1 MRNNQIFLMA
11 IFLLVAQFT
20 FAQTKEEIIAN
31 YIENTG
37 GAEAWNNLKGLKMT
51 AKVSQGGMEIPIEM
65 VQLKDGRQM
74 TVVSFQGKE
83 IKQGVFDGTRLWS
96 HNFMTMEAEESDAEA
111 TANFKLEIN
120 DFPNPFLDYEK
131 KGYTVELIGK
141 ETIQGAETFKI
152 KLVQEPKMVDGQK
165 EESVSYYFF
174 DTENFVP
181 IAMQSEIQSGPGKGI
196 ISEVSFSDYQ
206 EVEGLY
212 FPFSMSQG
220 EKDKPGQPITF
231 TTIEVNPEFVDADF
245 AFPAKK

>member
-83 IKQGVFDGTRLWS
+83 IKQGVFDGEVFDNDIINLGFWPGGDRDGNPYVTTEITLKVADRLR
-96 HNFMTMEAEESDAEA
+96 T
-111 TANFKLEIN
+111 
-120 DFPNPFLDYEK
+120 
-131 KGYTVELIGK
+131 
-141 ETIQGAETFKI
+141 
-152 KLVQEPKMVDGQK
+152 
-165 EESVSYYFF
+165 SVLKSYYNDIRKLKRKLTFAGV
-174 DTENFVP
+174 DII
-181 IAMQSEIQSGPGKGI
+181 IADIESK
-196 ISEVSFSDYQ
+196 
-206 EVEGLY
+206 LY
-212 FPFSMSQG
+212 RSVFYSQG
-220 EKDKPGQPITF
+220 EIFITLEDLKDKLLQVKMLV
-231 TTIEVNPEFVDADF
+231 TTKHQSLYIDEIDLLLNKLNLFGFHFATLTQSNFDLSNPVLNLNSANTLPVNLCPL
-245 AFPAKK
+245 K